1 MYYPSSQRRIK
12 VKDSIMSKLTQGKII
27 EVRYDIS
34 KASWVAVREDASM
47 TPITVEAARI
57 LVNAGVPDRTSP
69 STEALI
75 PPTHI
80 LFF

>member
-1 MYYPSSQRRIK
+1 MN
-12 VKDSIMSKLTQGKII
+12 KLAGGKII

-47 TPITVEAARI
+47 APVSVEAARI
-57 LVNAGVPDRTSP
+57 LVNEGVPDRTSP
-69 STEALI
+69 SVEPLI
-75 PPTHI
+75 PPAHT

>member
-1 MYYPSSQRRIK
+1 
-12 VKDSIMSKLTQGKII
+12 MSKLTQGKII

-47 TPITVEAARI
+47 IPITVEAARI
-57 LVNAGVPDRTSP
+57 LVNGGIPDHTSP
-69 STEALI
+69 TTEALI
-75 PPTHI
+75 PPAHV

>member
-1 MYYPSSQRRIK
+1 M
-12 VKDSIMSKLTQGKII
+12 KDSIMSKLAQGKII

-34 KASWVAVREDASM
+34 QASWVAVREDASM

-57 LVNAGVPDRTSP
+57 LVNVGVPDRTSP
-69 STEALI
+69 TAEALI
-75 PPTHI
+75 PPAHV